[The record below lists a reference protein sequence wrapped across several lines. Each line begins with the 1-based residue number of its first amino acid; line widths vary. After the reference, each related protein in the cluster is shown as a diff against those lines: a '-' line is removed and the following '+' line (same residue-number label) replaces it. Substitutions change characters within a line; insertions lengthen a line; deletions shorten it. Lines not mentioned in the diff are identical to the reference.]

1 MRVRGFEKVST
12 SEFKKRAQTLSMS
25 PERLYNDI
33 ILPKRAT
40 LGSAGYDFHVI
51 TKFTLRPGE
60 TKIIPTGIKAY
71 MDFDEYLGIHIRS
84 SLAIKYGIVLVNQEG
99 IIDADYYNNSDNEG
113 HIMIAIKNTSD
124 TPHVFEKG
132 DKVAQGIFQK
142 YLVADDDNVDT
153 VRKGGIGSS
162 GK

>member
-1 MRVRGFEKVST
+1 MSIRGFEKVST
-12 SEFKKRAQTLSMS
+12 LEFKKRAQTLSMS

-33 ILPKRAT
+33 ILPTRAT
-40 LGSAGYDFHVI
+40 LGSAGYDFHTI

-60 TKIIPTGIKAY
+60 TKVLPTGIKAY
-71 MDFDEYLGIHIRS
+71 MDFDEYLSIHIRS
-84 SLAIKYGIVLVNQEG
+84 SLALKHGIVLVNQVG
-99 IIDADYYNNSDNEG
+99 IVDADYYNNSDNEG

-124 TPHVFEKG
+124 TPYVFEKG
-132 DKVAQGIFQK
+132 DKVAQGIFHK
-142 YLVADDDNVDT
+142 YLLVDDDHTDT

>member
-1 MRVRGFEKVST
+1 
-12 SEFKKRAQTLSMS
+12 
-25 PERLYNDI
+25 
-33 ILPKRAT
+33 
-40 LGSAGYDFHVI
+40 
-51 TKFTLRPGE
+51 
-60 TKIIPTGIKAY
+60 

-124 TPHVFEKG
+124 TPHIFEKG

-142 YLVADDDNVDT
+142 YLVADDDNSDT